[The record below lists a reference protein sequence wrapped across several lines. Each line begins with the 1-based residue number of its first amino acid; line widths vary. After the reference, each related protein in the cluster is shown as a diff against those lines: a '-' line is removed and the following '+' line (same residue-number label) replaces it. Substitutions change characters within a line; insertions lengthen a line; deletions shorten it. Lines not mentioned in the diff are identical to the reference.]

1 LRVAATS
8 AIALTA
14 SPIILISENRT
25 RIICLLLP
33 LLSLENA
40 FLLLS
45 LSRRLS
51 ISLLLLSNYLPRHL
65 LLPLLP
71 PNLLLRHLL
80 SLKNT
85 FLFTRLSRRLSNHLL
100 LLAKDLLRHLLPH
113 LPLCLRLRLRPKLRL
128 LPHLRL
134 TAAAVAATAV
144 RIFHLSLLSGR
155 GSATSAISAA
165 SALTVT
171 FALAVNVLIQ
181 AASKQKCES

>member
-1 LRVAATS
+1 LRVAAAVT
-8 AIALTA
+8 LTA

-134 TAAAVAATAV
+134 TAAAV
-144 RIFHLSLLSGR
+144 RIFHLSLLSRR